1 MFSTF
6 IYAFEAVM
14 PLVLLIFLGY
24 FLRRIGF
31 FSENFLT
38 IGYRFSFRIALPCM
52 LFCNVYSIESLSAID
67 FRTVVYAVVAV
78 CVLFVVGL
86 LAALLFVPDRRQRGV
101 VTQCFFRSNSAIVGV
116 SLTQALGG
124 VSALQ
129 CVAVI
134 TAFTIPLFNILA
146 VVALSV
152 FVESERGL
160 EKKRGLGAIRW
171 GKIGLNI
178 LKNPLIIGIGLG
190 FLCLAVRAL
199 LPVNEAGEAVFMLSK
214 QGKVLFSLVEGL
226 AQIASPFMLLMLGG
240 QFTFSAVKGMKKQI
254 VLGTIGRILLA
265 PVFAIGVGY
274 LLSSAGVLR
283 LGTAEYASFIAL
295 FASPVAV
302 SSAIMAREMGNDD
315 VLAGQLVVWTSIGS
329 VFTLFLFAVVFRTV
343 GLL

>member
-1 MFSTF
+1 MGATF
-6 IYAFEAVM
+6 TYAFEAVM
-14 PLVLLIFLGY
+14 PLVLMIFLGY
-24 FLRRIGF
+24 LLRRIGF
-31 FSENFLT
+31 FTEQFLT
-38 IGYRFSFRIALPCM
+38 VGYRFSFRIALPCM
-52 LFCNVYSIESLSAID
+52 LFCNVYSIQSLSAID
-67 FRTVVYAVVAV
+67 FRTVIYAVAAV
-78 CVLFVVGL
+78 CALFALGL
-86 LAALLFVPDRRQRGV
+86 VAALLFVPDRRQRGV
-101 VTQCFFRSNSAIVGV
+101 VVQCFFRSNSAIVGV

-124 VSALQ
+124 TSALQ

-152 FVESERGL
+152 FGESDKAGD
-160 EKKRGLGAIRW
+160 KHGFASIRW

-199 LPVNEAGEAVFMLSK
+199 LPTNEAGEAVFMLSE
-214 QGKVLFSLVEGL
+214 QGKVLFSVAEGL

-254 VLGTIGRILLA
+254 LLGTVGRILLA
-265 PVFAIGVGY
+265 PVLAIGIGY
-274 LLSSAGVLR
+274 LLSSAGVLQ

-315 VLAGQLVVWTSIGS
+315 MLAGQLVVWTSIGS
-329 VFTLFLFAVVFRTV
+329 VFTLFLFAVLFRTV